1 MIYNFTPHDVNII
14 QEDDTRFDSSIRK
27 YVADESV
34 TPLMTIQSSGM
45 LSAKMDREYIG
56 LSDGCPIYQKV
67 YRDVDPI
74 PDYVGA
80 DDKVIVSALYYTAYQ
95 VVYGSIDP
103 RLVTIMDPVYD
114 ASDTR
119 RTIGSIGIGR
129 CSGKAELPSSN

>member
-1 MIYNFTPHDVNII
+1 MIHNYTPHDVNIVK
-14 QEDDTRFDSSIRK
+14 EDDARFDASIRK
-27 YVADESV
+27 FVADSSV
-34 TPLMTIQSSGM
+34 TPVMSIPSEGM

-56 LSDGCPIYQKV
+56 MVDGCPMYRKV

-74 PDYVGA
+74 PNYIGE

-95 VVYGSIDP
+95 TVYGNIDH

-129 CSGKAELPSSN
+129 CEKK